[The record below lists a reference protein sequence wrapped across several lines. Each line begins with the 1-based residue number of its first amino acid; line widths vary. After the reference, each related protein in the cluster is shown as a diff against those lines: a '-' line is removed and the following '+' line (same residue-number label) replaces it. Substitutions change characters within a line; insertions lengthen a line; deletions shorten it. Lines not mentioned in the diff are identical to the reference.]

1 MPNRNDYRNV
11 VINDAKLREKIHDRK
26 FVDQVKI
33 LTRTPHND
41 ISREEIREEGIFH
54 KQEMYSL
61 TNKMYRLAH
70 KHYGSP
76 DYWWV
81 IAWYNNKPKFI
92 FCWDPILCFSFRRGN
107 KFGFRRVEMSD
118 KKTRLNI
125 FHPQAYLIYAKS
137 NYPGKLKD
145 SARPIKNKHKST

>member
-1 MPNRNDYRNV
+1 MPNRNDYRSV
-11 VINDAKLREKIHDRK
+11 VINDTNLREKIHDRK

-41 ISREEIREEGIFH
+41 ISREEIREEWIFH

-81 IAWYNNKPKFI
+81 IAWYNNKPTDSHFAVG
-92 FCWDPILCFSFRRGN
+92 DPIFVPFPLDIVISLA
-107 KFGFRRVEMSD
+107 
-118 KKTRLNI
+118 TREE
-125 FHPQAYLIYAKS
+125 
-137 NYPGKLKD
+137 
-145 SARPIKNKHKST
+145 